1 MYPQPLPRRRKTTGY
16 VTACDV
22 EAWRETKL
30 PPSSRLPL
38 FHEVPSGLPL
48 CAAAGCEASRF
59 IRRCIRC
66 YIRRYIRRYSRR
78 YTRCY
83 IRRAATSDEKRKR
96 KKKKVY
102 DELCKA
108 EIGFTSS
115 KGPGGRQLH
124 VTPPQEWCCFKH
136 LLKKK
141 ETRGLWPTHHA
152 SWEEGRKKVMVLYG
166 TGITDKE

>member
-1 MYPQPLPRRRKTTGY
+1 MYPQPFPRRIKTTGC

-66 YIRRYIRRYSRR
+66 YIRRYIRRYTRCYIRCYSRR
-78 YTRCY
+78 YTMCY
-83 IRRAATSDEKRKR
+83 IRRAATSDEK
-96 KKKKVY
+96 
-102 DELCKA
+102 
-108 EIGFTSS
+108 
-115 KGPGGRQLH
+115 
-124 VTPPQEWCCFKH
+124 
-136 LLKKK
+136 KKK
-141 ETRGLWPTHHA
+141 ERKESIRRIAQSGNRLHIVKRGQGDGNFMLRRHR
-152 SWEEGRKKVMVLYG
+152 SDVVVSNIY
-166 TGITDKE
+166 

>member
-1 MYPQPLPRRRKTTGY
+1 MYPQPFPRRIKTTGC

-59 IRRCIRC
+59 IRRCIR
-66 YIRRYIRRYSRR
+66 RYIRR

-83 IRRAATSDEKRKR
+83 IRRAATSDEK
-96 KKKKVY
+96 
-102 DELCKA
+102 
-108 EIGFTSS
+108 
-115 KGPGGRQLH
+115 
-124 VTPPQEWCCFKH
+124 
-136 LLKKK
+136 KKK
-141 ETRGLWPTHHA
+141 ERKESIRRIAQSGNRLHIVKRGQGDGNFMLRRHR
-152 SWEEGRKKVMVLYG
+152 SDVVVSNIY
-166 TGITDKE
+166 

>member
-1 MYPQPLPRRRKTTGY
+1 MYPQPFPRRIKTTGC

-59 IRRCIRC
+59 IRRCIRRC
-66 YIRRYIRRYSRR
+66 IRRYIRR

-83 IRRAATSDEKRKR
+83 IRRAATSDEK
-96 KKKKVY
+96 
-102 DELCKA
+102 
-108 EIGFTSS
+108 
-115 KGPGGRQLH
+115 
-124 VTPPQEWCCFKH
+124 
-136 LLKKK
+136 KKK
-141 ETRGLWPTHHA
+141 ERKESIRRIAQSGNRLHIVKRGQGDGNFMLRRHR
-152 SWEEGRKKVMVLYG
+152 SDVVVSNIY
-166 TGITDKE
+166 

>member
-1 MYPQPLPRRRKTTGY
+1 MHRELTGDRLVSLTFKQARSQAHRLMKTDVHPQPLPRRRKTTGY

-66 YIRRYIRRYSRR
+66 YIRRYIRRYNRR

-96 KKKKVY
+96 KKKYTTNCAKR
-102 DELCKA
+102 KSA
-108 EIGFTSS
+108 SHRQ
-115 KGPGGRQLH
+115 KGQGDGNFMLRRH
-124 VTPPQEWCCFKH
+124 RSDVV
-136 LLKKK
+136 
-141 ETRGLWPTHHA
+141 
-152 SWEEGRKKVMVLYG
+152 SNIY
-166 TGITDKE
+166 